1 MNLSFNYF
9 LESQSSMKSTA
20 LVKRSSSQVTD
31 QAVEIIHDRIQN
43 GIYPVGSALPSQREL
58 SSELG
63 ISRASLR
70 EALTRLAALGLL
82 NIMAGKG
89 AYVTALESQP
99 VEQWNIQFKISLKD
113 FYQLRYILEGFSA
126 LLACEYISDHDI
138 ETLNQHFQQ
147 LKTAI
152 EAHHWTEAAE
162 HDFLFHQLIIGLSN
176 NQSIIQSLKN
186 QTDWMK
192 QSQILPFVQPNL
204 AYKTVQEHE
213 QILQALSQRNA
224 AGAEKAMRLHIVGA
238 AQRAGVYFSSHSI

>member
-1 MNLSFNYF
+1 MHLTVLMSIWARCFEGKRVKLKNGIIPMNLSFNYF

-31 QAVEIIHDRIQN
+31 QAVEIIHERIQN

-99 VEQWNIQFKISLKD
+99 VEQWNIQFKN
-113 FYQLRYILEGFSA
+113 F
-126 LLACEYISDHDI
+126 
-138 ETLNQHFQQ
+138 T
-147 LKTAI
+147 
-152 EAHHWTEAAE
+152 
-162 HDFLFHQLIIGLSN
+162 
-176 NQSIIQSLKN
+176 
-186 QTDWMK
+186 
-192 QSQILPFVQPNL
+192 
-204 AYKTVQEHE
+204 
-213 QILQALSQRNA
+213 
-224 AGAEKAMRLHIVGA
+224 
-238 AQRAGVYFSSHSI
+238 